1 MKEDVSSS
9 LTIITIKFIIMK
21 RLIITF
27 IAILLFIPV
36 NAVEVLSETVI
47 DKEQVEGVYQD
58 TSSSRPKYYL
68 VYSYNGKRT
77 MASISK
83 SEVQKYFTAIKLG
96 IYYQVVIQ
104 QLKTKRRA
112 IIRV

>member
-1 MKEDVSSS
+1 MK
-9 LTIITIKFIIMK
+9 K
-21 RLIITF
+21 LIIIFTM
-27 IAILLFIPV
+27 LLYLFPI

-47 DKEQVEGVYQD
+47 PKEQVEGVYKD
-58 TSSSRPKYYL
+58 TSSSHPKYYL
-68 VYSYNGKRT
+68 VYYYNSKKT

-83 SEVQKYFTAIKLG
+83 SEVQKYFMAIELD
-96 IYYQVVIQ
+96 IDYQVVIQ

>member
-1 MKEDVSSS
+1 MKEDVGSS
-9 LTIITIKFIIMK
+9 LTIITIMK
-21 RLIITF
+21 RLII
-27 IAILLFIPV
+27 ILITIFLFIPV
-36 NAVEVLSETVI
+36 NAVEILSETVI
-47 DKEQVEGVYQD
+47 NKEQVEGVYKD

-83 SEVQKYFTAIKLG
+83 SEVQKYFTVIELG
-96 IYYQVVIQ
+96 IDYQVVIQ
-104 QLKTKRRA
+104 QLKTKKRA

>member
-1 MKEDVSSS
+1 MK
-9 LTIITIKFIIMK
+9 K
-21 RLIITF
+21 LIIIFTM
-27 IAILLFIPV
+27 LLYLFPI

-47 DKEQVEGVYQD
+47 SKEQVEGVYKD

-68 VYSYNGKRT
+68 VYYYNGKKT
-77 MASISK
+77 VASIAK
-83 SEVQKYFTAIKLG
+83 SEVQKYFMVVELDID
-96 IYYQVVIQ
+96 YQVVIQ

>member
-1 MKEDVSSS
+1 MKEDVGSS
-9 LTIITIKFIIMK
+9 LTIITTKFIIMK
-21 RLIITF
+21 QLIITF
-27 IAILLFIPV
+27 IAILLFVPV
-36 NAVEVLSETVI
+36 NAVEILSETVI
-47 DKEQVEGVYQD
+47 NKEQVEGVYQD

-77 MASISK
+77 IASISK
-83 SEVQKYFTAIKLG
+83 SEVQKYFMVVELG
-96 IYYQVVIQ
+96 INYQVIIQ

>member
-1 MKEDVSSS
+1 MK
-9 LTIITIKFIIMK
+9 K
-21 RLIITF
+21 LIIIFTMM
-27 IAILLFIPV
+27 LYLFPI

-47 DKEQVEGVYQD
+47 PKEQVEGVYKD
-58 TSSSRPKYYL
+58 TSSSRLKYYL
-68 VYSYNGKRT
+68 VYYYNGKKT

-83 SEVQKYFTAIKLG
+83 SEVQKYFMAIELD
-96 IYYQVVIQ
+96 IDYQVVIQ

>member
-1 MKEDVSSS
+1 MKHGE
-9 LTIITIKFIIMK
+9 IFFKNNMK
-21 RLIITF
+21 KLLIIFTT
-27 IAILLFIPV
+27 LLCLFPI
-36 NAVEVLSETVI
+36 NAVEVLSETI
-47 DKEQVEGVYQD
+47 IAKEQVEGVYKD

-83 SEVQKYFTAIKLG
+83 SEVQKYFMAIELD
-96 IYYQVVIQ
+96 IDYQVIIQ